1 MSCLGTEKSCGS
13 QGITCPVGQVA
24 WKSLS
29 CVDFAQ
35 YCYSL
40 NRGQRSMMSFQTC
53 KCLTDKELR
62 IGA

>member
-1 MSCLGTEKSCGS
+1 M
-13 QGITCPVGQVA
+13 GQVA